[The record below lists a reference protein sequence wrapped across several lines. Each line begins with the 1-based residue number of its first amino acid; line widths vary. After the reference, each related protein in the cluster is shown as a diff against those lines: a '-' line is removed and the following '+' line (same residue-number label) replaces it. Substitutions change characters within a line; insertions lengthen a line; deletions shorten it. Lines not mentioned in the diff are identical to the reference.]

1 MRGGYREG
9 SGRKKG
15 SGHKVSLSTIQE
27 IMQKEDF
34 QSPLE
39 IILNIMNQA
48 YQSEDYRLA
57 LEAAKGAAPY
67 LHAKLNEVNANIHQM
82 KKIKDMTEDELQFL
96 INED

>member
-15 SGHKVSLSTIQE
+15 STHKVSLSTVQG
-27 IMQKEDF
+27 IMQKEEF

-39 IILNIMNQA
+39 IILKIMNQA
-48 YQSEDYRLA
+48 YENEDYKLA

-67 LHAKLNEVNANIHQM
+67 MHARLNEVNANIHHM
-82 KKIKDMTEDELQFL
+82 KRIQEMSDDELHYF
-96 INED
+96 INKN

>member
-15 SGHKVSLSTIQE
+15 STHKVSLSTVQAIIE
-27 IMQKEDF
+27 KEEF

-39 IILNIMNQA
+39 IILKIMNQA
-48 YQSEDYRLA
+48 YESEDYKLA

-67 LHAKLNEVNANIHQM
+67 LHARLNEVNANIHQM
-82 KKIKDMTEDELQFL
+82 KKITEMTEEELQHL
-96 INED
+96 IDCK

>member
-15 SGHKVSLSTIQE
+15 SSHKVSLSTVKG
-27 IMQKEDF
+27 IMDKEDF

-39 IILNIMNQA
+39 IILKIMNQA
-48 YQSEDYRLA
+48 YESEDYKLA

-67 LHAKLNEVNANIHQM
+67 LHARLNEVNANIHQM
-82 KKIKDMTEDELQFL
+82 TNIKDMSDEELQYL
-96 INED
+96 INNN

>member
-15 SGHKVSLSTIQE
+15 SSHKVSLSTIQE

-48 YQSEDYRLA
+48 YKSEDYKLA

-67 LHAKLNEVNANIHQM
+67 LHARLNEVNANIHQM
-82 KKIKDMTEDELQFL
+82 KKIQEMSDDELHY
-96 INED
+96 IVSGN

>member
-15 SGHKVSLSTIQE
+15 STHKVSLSTIQAIIE
-27 IMQKEDF
+27 KEDF

-48 YQSEDYRLA
+48 YESEDYKLA

-67 LHAKLNEVNANIHQM
+67 LHARLNEVNANIHQM
-82 KKIKDMTEDELQFL
+82 KKIQEMSDDELHYL
-96 INED
+96 VNKN